1 MSFASFAQAAR
12 PLRCFVGLFLF
23 ACSALAAAAESSDR
37 VALPGHLVP
46 MLGSATRVEAE
57 SADSTQTLTI
67 VLQRTDQAGFDAY
80 LGRLQDP
87 AAADFRKYL
96 APQEVADRFGPSVDD
111 YAAVK
116 TYFATQNLRIIE
128 ESANR
133 LTLVVSGER
142 DRLAAALGTEIREYE
157 IVGRTFSANV
167 GDPRLPADIARRV
180 QAIAGLSTLA
190 TPRPMF
196 RAINRVFCK
205 GEGEAAGYTRTNILA
220 DGYNEC
226 RTAIKDCTAKGRI
239 NADDETQ
246 IIGVC
251 NQFHYPPT
259 SPREHGDAPSG
270 GPVPWKDADGAGQT
284 VGITAFDTYA
294 RSDVADYLGYFGL
307 PANTIQNLSDVHV
320 GGGAA
325 TGTDQGEVLLDIDT
339 VMLIAPGASVVVY
352 DAPFSGAGTFQN
364 LFNRMINDGV
374 TIISNSWAYCE
385 DQTTLAD
392 VTSIDSV
399 LAAATASGITV
410 FTASGDSGSTCLDGA
425 PNTITV
431 PSGSPHAV
439 SVGGTS
445 MTLGAGGVYA
455 GETWWDGSTDSP
467 PQGQGGFGV
476 SRFFARPNFQSGF
489 TSSPMRSI
497 PDIAFNSDP
506 YEGTVIC
513 QASAGGCPAPLLFGG
528 TSGAA
533 PAVAAAF
540 AIVNQARGENAG
552 HLNASIYPLANS
564 GAFHTPASIGS
575 DFAHV
580 GLGSPKFNALYLA
593 LENASP
599 GSVSAIASSVT
610 TFANAIPADGATAA
624 SIVVHLRDG
633 NGNTIRG
640 KAVALTASAGSHATI
655 TPASGISS
663 NNDGSV
669 VFSVKNASV
678 ETVTFSARDTSDNV
692 TLTDTIVMP
701 FVVPPA
707 TSAGIMAFPTT
718 VAANGID
725 HTSITITL
733 RDANDNPTPGKE
745 IALAQNGRSIAVGPN
760 PLVTD
765 TNGQI
770 VFTATDTLEE
780 TVTYT
785 AVDVTDGNLPVPGT
799 AVVAYSGSATGSC
812 VVPPTPA
819 EGYTLTPFVNG
830 FAAYPFFF
838 GNINFGCSGAT
849 DAAFDVDGNAF
860 IAHAPTGALY
870 RFGPDGGSATVPLAN
885 NLGPSLHTPVF
896 GREGHL
902 YSAHSATTGNF
913 FTGDIVEID
922 PVTGTVVRQ
931 LATNLTCPGGLAV
944 DPLSG
949 DLFFTDICF
958 GAGADNPALF
968 RLTDPAGT
976 DPDRPTAVVTYATLP
991 RTPNGLVAFAPNGT
1005 IYVATG
1011 YTDPVPAVVKVSAT
1025 NASQPPTVETV
1036 ADVPSI
1042 YWVNVGASAPDGSAR
1057 SLIVLQPGSGPAAD
1071 LNVVDLTTDPPA
1083 VTTIA
1088 HNLGSGT
1095 IGPDGCLYSATA
1107 DTIYRLT
1114 PESGLC
1120 DFAATNP
1127 SPALALSPRVIAPN
1141 PQQGS
1146 TLTLTAT
1153 FRNLPVPED
1162 SLVFLRIS
1170 GANPQSRLGR
1180 TDVNGVATISYEG
1193 RFAGDDVAFV
1203 NAIVGS
1209 VGVVSNEVRIHWDSG
1224 PHVTYL
1230 SIVGPATASAGVP
1243 ATMRAVLQDVA
1254 LDPEAALAGALVH
1267 FNTAGQSC
1275 DATTNAQGIA
1285 NCSLTLP
1292 NPGAYTLTASYAGN
1306 ASHVPASTSQVIV
1319 VPIDGIDLIFK
1330 NGFDSN

>member
-1 MSFASFAQAAR
+1 MSFPSLLQVDR
-12 PLRCFVGLFLF
+12 VLRVVVGLFLF
-23 ACSALAAAAESSDR
+23 SCSALATAAEASDR
-37 VALPGHLVP
+37 VALTGHSVSIP
-46 MLGSATRVEAE
+46 KSATPVEAQANDPE
-57 SADSTQTLTI
+57 ISLTI
-67 VLQRTDQAGFDAY
+67 VLQRSDQTGFDAY

-87 AAADFRKYL
+87 SAADFHHYL
-96 APQEVADRFGPSVDD
+96 APREVADRFGPSVND
-111 YAAVK
+111 YVAVK
-116 TYFATQNLRIIE
+116 TYFATQNLRIVE

-133 LTLVVSGER
+133 LTLVVSGTR
-142 DRLAAALGTEIREYE
+142 DRLAMALGTQIRDYE
-157 IVGRTFSANV
+157 ILGRAFSANV

-180 QAIAGLSTLA
+180 HAIAGLSTLA

-205 GEGEAAGYTRTNILA
+205 GEGEAAGYNRTNILA

-239 NADDETQ
+239 NADDENQ

-259 SPREHGDAPSG
+259 SPRPNSDAPTG
-270 GPVPWKDADGAGQT
+270 GAVAWKDADGAGQT

-307 PANTIQNLSDVHV
+307 PANTIQHLSDVHV
-320 GGGAA
+320 GGGAT
-325 TGTDQGEVLLDIDT
+325 TGSDQGEVLLDIDT

-439 SVGGTS
+439 AVGGTS
-445 MTLGAGGVYA
+445 MTLGDGGVYA

-476 SRFFARPNFQSGF
+476 SRFFTRPNFQSGF
-489 TSSPMRSI
+489 TSSTMRSI
-497 PDIAFNSDP
+497 PDISFNADP
-506 YEGTVIC
+506 YEGVVIC

-552 HLNASIYPLANS
+552 HLNASIYPLAGS
-564 GAFHTPASIGS
+564 GAFHTPASMGS

-593 LENASP
+593 LAGASP
-599 GSVSAIASSVT
+599 GPVSASVSSVT
-610 TFANAIPADGATAA
+610 TFANAVAADGATAA

-640 KAVALTASAGSHATI
+640 KTVALSASAGSHATI
-655 TPASGISS
+655 TPASGVSS
-663 NNDGSV
+663 DNDGSV
-669 VFSVKNASV
+669 VFSVKDASV

-707 TSAGIMAFPTT
+707 ASAGIMAFPTT
-718 VAANGID
+718 VAANGVD

-733 RDANDNPTPGKE
+733 RDANNHPTPGKE

-760 PLVTD
+760 PPVTD
-765 TNGQI
+765 ANGQI
-770 VFTATDTLEE
+770 IFTATDAFEE
-780 TVTYT
+780 TVTFT
-785 AVDVTDGNLPVPGT
+785 ATDVTDNNLPVPGA
-799 AVVAYSGSATGSC
+799 AVVAFSGSAAGSC
-812 VVPPTPA
+812 VSAPTPA
-819 EGYTLTPFVNG
+819 DGYTLTPFVNG

-849 DAAFDVDGNAF
+849 DAAFDVNGNAF
-860 IAHAPTGALY
+860 IAHSPTGTLY
-870 RFGPDGGSATVPLAN
+870 RFGPDGGSATAPLAS

-902 YSAHSATTGNF
+902 YSAHSATTGDF

-922 PVTGTVVRQ
+922 PVTGSIMHQ

-944 DPLSG
+944 DPVSG

-958 GAGADNPALF
+958 GGGADNPALF

-976 DPDRPTAVVTYATLP
+976 DPGRPTAVVTYATLP

-1011 YTDPVPAVVKVSAT
+1011 YTDAVPAVVEVSAT

-1036 ADVPSI
+1036 ANVPSI
-1042 YWVNVGASAPDGSAR
+1042 YWVNVGASAADGSAR
-1057 SLIVLQPGSGPAAD
+1057 SLIVLQPGSSGAD
-1071 LNVVDLTTDPPA
+1071 LNVVDLTTQPPA
-1083 VTTIA
+1083 VTTLA

-1107 DTIYRLT
+1107 DTIYRLA

-1153 FRNLPVPED
+1153 FRNLAVPANT
-1162 SLVFLRIS
+1162 LVFLRIS
-1170 GANPQSRLGR
+1170 GANAQSQLGR
-1180 TDVNGVATISYEG
+1180 TDANGVATISYEG
-1193 RFAGDDVAFV
+1193 RFAGDDIAFV
-1203 NAIVGS
+1203 NAIVGP

-1224 PHVTYL
+1224 PHATYL
-1230 SIVGPATASAGVP
+1230 SILGPATASAGVP
-1243 ATMRAVLQDVA
+1243 ATMSAALQDIA
-1254 LDPEAALAGALVH
+1254 LEPEVPLASSTIH
-1267 FNTAGQSC
+1267 FNAAGHSC

-1285 NCSLTLP
+1285 TCSLTLP

-1306 ASHVPASTSQVIV
+1306 ASYVSASTSQLIV
-1319 VPIDGIDLIFK
+1319 VPADGIDLIFK
-1330 NGFDSN
+1330 NGFDSD